1 MYLNNYQ
8 YLKNK
13 ETVKL
18 ILLILFSLLIRIPVI
33 LIFGDSNLENEW
45 GVLVNNLIINQTLA
59 FDYLDPTLDKFLLPN
74 VWMPPLY
81 AYYLYFFSFFN
92 FVLNFFSNSKSSRV
106 LILKNGS

>member
-33 LIFGDSNLENEW
+33 LIFGDTSLVNEW
-45 GVLVNNLIINQTLA
+45 KDLVHTLITHGKLVY
-59 FDYLDPTLDKFLLPN
+59 DLEVCKDC
-74 VWMPPLY
+74 
-81 AYYLYFFSFFN
+81 
-92 FVLNFFSNSKSSRV
+92 
-106 LILKNGS
+106 